1 MRKRTTN
8 SATAE
13 EENHESA
20 VDGSDQST
28 KDWGIITDSIGI
40 HFLNYR
46 WLYGNFNLCVIY
58 NDAWH
63 NKSGGMTA

>member
-58 NDAWH
+58 NDDGITNPEA
-63 NKSGGMTA
+63 